1 MAVPIE
7 FIVGLK
13 LLFIDIL
20 IKTILPLSIGLTLIA
35 LWAFKVWLKHQA
47 DK

>member
-13 LLFIDIL
+13 VLFIDIL
-20 IKTILPLSIGLTLIA
+20 IKTVLPLSIGLSLIG